1 MTEFKAP
8 FIKYEEI
15 VEKANQFLDEYHA
28 SREIPVP
35 IELIVEDKLG
45 LDIVP
50 QPQLKQS
57 IEVEAFI
64 SKDLK
69 SIYVDQGTLEN
80 YENRYRFSLAHE
92 VGHIILHSHLFKDLS
107 YKDTTEYKEFIK
119 NVDSREYGWFEY
131 HAYYFAGLAL
141 VPKERLYIE
150 FNKGCKLLEY
160 NDKEQLRDYPQF
172 PQFISTWMAKKFIV
186 SQIVI
191 LKRLKREGLIMEY

>member
-8 FIKYEEI
+8 FISYEEI
-15 VEKANQFLDEYHA
+15 ARKANQFLDEYHG
-28 SREIPVP
+28 SRKVPVP

-50 QPQLKQS
+50 LPQLKRS

-69 SIYVDQGTLEN
+69 SIYVDQETLEY

-107 YKDTTEYKEFIK
+107 YKNTTEYKEFIET
-119 NVDSREYGWFEY
+119 VDTREYGWFESQ
-131 HAYYFAGLAL
+131 AYNFAGLVL
-141 VPKERLYIE
+141 VPKEQLHVE
-150 FNKGCKLLEY
+150 FDKGCQLLEY
-160 NDKEQLRDYPQF
+160 ANKKHLQDYPQF
-172 PQFISTWMAKKFIV
+172 SEYISNWIAKKFAV

-191 LKRLKREGLIMEY
+191 LKRLKKEGLITDY